1 MCALLIGKAPDR
13 IPLYFENCELYEVT
27 PTFLQRVW
35 NLDLY
40 RKFDSLKGADL
51 LYACIA
57 HIEQI
62 PLGPKIVSLIG
73 AREP

>member
-51 LYACIA
+51 LYGLYCAHRADPACDTR
-57 HIEQI
+57 
-62 PLGPKIVSLIG
+62 L
-73 AREP
+73 